1 LTTERVKERTTEFK
15 EKNEKL
21 ERIDRLLAAREL
33 QMAELKEKIRDWK
46 RNRIRNPEHKSM
58 KGTDMLSKKETLK
71 ISRQAMAY
79 HREGKG
85 EPVLLVHGIT
95 TYSFIWR
102 KVIPLLSKD
111 YDVTAVDL
119 LGCGDSDKPLDVSY
133 AIKDHAERLHE
144 FVTRLGL
151 GKFHFVG
158 HDLGGGMGQIFAVRH
173 PEMLSDLTMLN
184 TVAYDFWPVQP
195 IIALRTPIVRQFL
208 MASFDLGTFKL
219 VVKRGIYHKERV
231 TNELMDLFM
240 RPMQTGEGRKAF
252 MHFAKCLDNHDLME
266 IEDELRRLKIPVL
279 IIRGDADPY
288 LGATISEKLHR
299 EIPGSRLVRIPT
311 GGHFMQEDEPERI
324 AGEMIAFFRGEHAA
338 AG

>member
-1 LTTERVKERTTEFK
+1 
-15 EKNEKL
+15 
-21 ERIDRLLAAREL
+21 
-33 QMAELKEKIRDWK
+33 
-46 RNRIRNPEHKSM
+46 
-58 KGTDMLSKKETLK
+58 
-71 ISRQAMAY
+71 MAY
-79 HREGKG
+79 YREGKG

-102 KVIPLLSKD
+102 NIIPLLSKD
-111 YDVTAVDL
+111 YDVIAVDL
-119 LGCGDSDKPLDVSY
+119 LGCGDSDKRLDVSY

-144 FVTRLGL
+144 FITKLEL

-173 PEMLSDLTMLN
+173 PEMLYDLTMIN

-208 MASFDLGTFKL
+208 MASLDLGTFRL
-219 VVKRGIYHKERV
+219 IVKRGIYHKDRV

-240 RPMQTGEGRKAF
+240 RPMLTSEGRKAF
-252 MHFAKCLDNHDLME
+252 MYFAKCLDNHNLME
-266 IEDELRRLKIPVL
+266 IEDDLRRLKIRVL
-279 IIRGDADPY
+279 IIRGDGDPY

-311 GGHFMQEDEPERI
+311 GGHFIQEDEPERI
-324 AGEMIAFFRGEHAA
+324 AQEVIGFFRGQHAA
-338 AG
+338 SG